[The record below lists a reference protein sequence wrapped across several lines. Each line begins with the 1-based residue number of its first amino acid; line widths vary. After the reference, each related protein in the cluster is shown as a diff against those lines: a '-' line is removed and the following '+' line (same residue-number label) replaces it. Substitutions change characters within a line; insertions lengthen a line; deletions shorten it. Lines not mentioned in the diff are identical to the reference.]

1 MKKFFIAAVA
11 MLLIGFATLQAQI
24 PSFQLKDINGKTVD
38 TAKLSNDGKPIIIS
52 FFATWCHPC
61 LRELSNISEVYEDW
75 QDETGVKLIA
85 VSIDQA
91 QNVNKVK
98 PLVDSK
104 GFEYEVLLDVNSDL
118 ARALGVQNIPHVFL
132 FDGTG
137 KLVYNHIGYK
147 DGDENTLYNHVK
159 ELVK

>member
-1 MKKFFIAAVA
+1 MKKFLAAIVA
-11 MLLIGFATLQAQI
+11 LMLIGCSALQAQI
-24 PSFQLKDINGKTVD
+24 SSFQLKDINGKTVD
-38 TAKLSNDGKPIIIS
+38 TATLSNDGKPFIIS

-61 LRELSNISEVYEDW
+61 LRELTNISEVYPDW
-75 QDETGVKLIA
+75 QEETGVKLIA

-91 QNVNKVK
+91 QNANKVK

-118 ARALGVQNIPHVFL
+118 ARSLGVQNIPHVFL
-132 FDGTG
+132 FDGEG

-147 DGDENTLYNHVK
+147 EGDENILYEHVK

>member
-1 MKKFFIAAVA
+1 MKKLITIIATLVLGITA
-11 MLLIGFATLQAQI
+11 LQAQI

-38 TAKLSNDGKPIIIS
+38 TAQLSNDGKPFIIS

-61 LRELSNISEVYEDW
+61 LRELTNIAEVYEDW

-85 VSIDQA
+85 VSIDEA
-91 QNVNKVK
+91 QNANKVK

-104 GFEYEVLLDVNSDL
+104 DFEYEVLLDVNSDFK
-118 ARALGVQNIPHVFL
+118 RAMGVGNIPHVFL
-132 FDGTG
+132 FDGEG
-137 KLVYNHIGYK
+137 KQVFTHIGYK
-147 DGDENTLYNHVK
+147 NGDENELYEKVK